1 MRECKMTLAVVSTY
15 SLFVPNKYSD
25 KGMGIT
31 AELRVPYRPEAG
43 LQRLF
48 SLIAASPYLECSPK
62 WRRLIGAPA
71 RPSFDVC
78 L

>member
-1 MRECKMTLAVVSTY
+1 MTLAVVFTY

-31 AELRVPYRPEAG
+31 AELRVSYRPEAG
-43 LQRLF
+43 LQGLL
-48 SLIAASPYLECSPK
+48 SLIAASLCVECSPK
-62 WRRLIGAPA
+62 WRGLFGTPA
-71 RPSFDVC
+71 QPSFDVC

>member
-31 AELRVPYRPEAG
+31 AELRVSYRPEAG
-43 LQRLF
+43 LQ
-48 SLIAASPYLECSPK
+48 
-62 WRRLIGAPA
+62 
-71 RPSFDVC
+71 
-78 L
+78 